1 MAEDVF
7 GWFITRLLK
16 TLNTVWNSELA
27 GGARKI
33 AIALTIRSLD
43 PAYGTGTMAKAGIKQ
58 MNNVCDRNLPSP
70 IHSST
75 LCRRGILPR
84 RVPKSVDLQPDF

>member
-7 GWFITRLLK
+7 RWFITRLLK

-43 PAYGTGTMAKAGIKQ
+43 PRLRNTRQTVIAAYQKVLTYNPNFRTIAAEHVGGRFITHCLNAL
-58 MNNVCDRNLPSP
+58 NEWHN
-70 IHSST
+70 
-75 LCRRGILPR
+75 
-84 RVPKSVDLQPDF
+84 

>member
-7 GWFITRLLK
+7 RWFITRLLK

-43 PAYGTGTMAKAGIKQ
+43 PRL
-58 MNNVCDRNLPSP
+58 RNG
-70 IHSST
+70 HN
-75 LCRRGILPR
+75 GEGW
-84 RVPKSVDLQPDF
+84 DQANE

>member
-7 GWFITRLLK
+7 RWFITRLLK

-43 PAYGTGTMAKAGIKQ
+43 PRLRKG
-58 MNNVCDRNLPSP
+58 
-70 IHSST
+70 SS
-75 LCRRGILPR
+75 
-84 RVPKSVDLQPDF
+84 K